1 MNAAEECVFGHKTHD
16 RIQMGLWTGYAWST
30 YLDQPAGWCQG
41 RCDISRTLD
50 LYGVWEWADTK
61 RFMKALRERPCDGE
75 QVIDLGAN
83 IGWYTV
89 WAALCGFEV
98 LAVEGIDETT
108 AIMWANTVAF
118 GVSGLVHPRCAWIDG
133 ETPQVTELQPVRL
146 MKIDIEGLEPEAVR
160 VYAPLFE
167 QRLVEHAVIEVSP
180 VFKEYTD
187 STTAMVRQLL
197 EWGYRADVGG
207 VPFDADSLR
216 RIDQAN
222 VWFRRKR

>member
-16 RIQMGLWTGYAWST
+16 RIQMGLWTGYDWSK
-30 YLDQPAGWCQG
+30 YLDLPGGWCQG

-61 RFMKALRERPCDGE
+61 RFMKVLRERPCDDE
-75 QVIDLGAN
+75 WVVDLGAN
-83 IGWYTV
+83 IGWYSI
-89 WAALCGFEV
+89 WAALAGFRVEAIEGV
-98 LAVEGIDETT
+98 PETAVILWENAVSFGIDDMVDAHSLWIDETT
-108 AIMWANTVAF
+108 PPAE
-118 GVSGLVHPRCAWIDG
+118 PR
-133 ETPQVTELQPVRL
+133 PVRL

-197 EWGYRADVGG
+197 EWGYRADVEG
-207 VPFDADSLR
+207 VPFDVDSLR
-216 RIDQAN
+216 HIDQAN
-222 VWFRRKR
+222 VWFERKR